1 MTNRRRVKKMFHV
14 RYVAEFLVSATSA
27 KQAFEYA
34 DEQMIDMV
42 EGDERGLDEI
52 FNITVENSQFHVI
65 EEIPEDELVDD
76 EDEDDENGDDED
88 GDDEDG
94 DDDEDEDEE

>member
-14 RYVAEFLVSATSA
+14 RYVAEFLVTATSA

-65 EEIPEDELVDD
+65 EEVPEDELNDD
-76 EDEDDENGDDED
+76 ADEES
-88 GDDEDG
+88 
-94 DDDEDEDEE
+94 DDDDDFEDEEEEEEE